1 MVELN
6 ETTIGMAF
14 AVVGVVAT
22 LIWYALAWYGITT
35 LRDIRDAVSGD
46 GSAGDGG

>member
-14 AVVGVVAT
+14 AVLGVVAT
-22 LIWYALAWYGITT
+22 LIWYALALYGIRT
-35 LRDIRDAVSGD
+35 LNDIRDALNNET
-46 GSAGDGG
+46 SANDSS

>member
-1 MVELN
+1 MVTLD

-22 LIWYALAWYGITT
+22 LIWYGLAWYGIAT
-35 LRDIRDAVSGD
+35 LRDIRDALGSSGAD
-46 GSAGDGG
+46 GR